1 MNNVANPR
9 KPLRL
14 NVGFLISS
22 PIGVYRDFD
31 FDIPEFHIDEDFT
44 LLGFTGVVK
53 ISRTPQG
60 LLVEG
65 NFSGKTTMECVRCL
79 SNYTQPLEWEFTEL
93 WAFDKRSETESELI
107 IPEDAHIDIQPLVR
121 DFALLEFPIKP
132 LCREDCK
139 GLCPE
144 CGENLNE
151 KDCGH
156 KPEGDLPF
164 SALKDLLN

>member
-1 MNNVANPR
+1 MTNPR

-31 FDIPEFHIDEDFT
+31 FDIPKFRIDDDFT
-44 LLGFTGVVK
+44 LLDFAGVAK

-65 NFSGKTTMECVRCL
+65 HFSGKTTLECVRCL
-79 SNYTQPLEWEFTEL
+79 SDYIQPLEWEFTEL
-93 WAFDKRSETESELI
+93 WAFDKRSETESGLI
-107 IPEDAHIDIQPLVR
+107 VPEDAHIDLQPLVR
-121 DFALLEFPIKP
+121 DFAMLEFPIKP
-132 LCREDCK
+132 LCREACK

-156 KPEGDLPF
+156 GPEEDSPF
-164 SALKDLLN
+164 AALKGLFN